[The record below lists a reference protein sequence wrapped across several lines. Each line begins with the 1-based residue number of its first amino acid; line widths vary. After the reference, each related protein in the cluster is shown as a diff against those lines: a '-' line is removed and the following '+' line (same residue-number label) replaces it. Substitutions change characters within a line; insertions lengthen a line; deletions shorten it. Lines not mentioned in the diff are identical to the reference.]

1 MPDYAAQRFNMVE
14 SQVRTNDVPDR
25 RIQQALLEVP
35 RERFVPAAK
44 RAMAYAEAA
53 VEVVPGRFLLEPRT
67 FAKLLYLASIGP
79 EDTVL
84 DIGCATG
91 YSTAVLARLAKRVT
105 GLGADADLVR
115 VASDMLPA
123 VGAVNATVVQGPLT
137 EGHRAGAPY
146 DAIVIEGAVE
156 TVPDALTAQ
165 LAEGG
170 RLVAM
175 VQQGAQVR
183 AYLYLRHRDHVGYR
197 RDFDGSAP
205 LLAGFRKRVGF
216 VL

>member
-25 RIQQALLEVP
+25 RIQKALLEVP

-105 GLGADADLVR
+105 GLEADADLVR

-123 VGAVNATVVQGPLT
+123 VGAVNATVAQGPLT

>member
-14 SQVRTNDVPDR
+14 SQVRTNDVPDQ
-25 RIQQALLEVP
+25 RIQKALLEIP

-44 RAMAYAEAA
+44 RAVAYAEAA
-53 VEVVPGRFLLEPRT
+53 VEVVPSRFLLEPRT
-67 FAKLLYLASIGP
+67 FAKLLHLAVIGP
-79 EDTVL
+79 EDNVL

-91 YSTAVLARLAKRVT
+91 YSTAVLSRLARRVI
-105 GLGADADLVR
+105 GLEADVDLAR
-115 VASDMLPA
+115 VATDMLPA
-123 VGAVNATVVQGPLT
+123 VNAANATVVQGPLT
-137 EGHRAGAPY
+137 EGHRRGAPY

-156 TVPDALTAQ
+156 NVPDALTAQ

-175 VQQGAQVR
+175 VQEGAQVR
-183 AYLYLRHRDHVGYR
+183 ANLYLRHRDHVGYR